1 VAVAPPPQPSWLDRL
16 TGLGG
21 ANEAIPDYHE
31 RPKLVVPPNR
41 DALPPPNPVEER
53 RVQRPPN
60 AEALTRPPAGY
71 TEKVQGP
78 DGKVSGMTDQDEGK
92 KGWFNWF

>member
-1 VAVAPPPQPSWLDRL
+1 
-16 TGLGG
+16 
-21 ANEAIPDYHE
+21 
-31 RPKLVVPPNR
+31 
-41 DALPPPNPVEER
+41 VEER